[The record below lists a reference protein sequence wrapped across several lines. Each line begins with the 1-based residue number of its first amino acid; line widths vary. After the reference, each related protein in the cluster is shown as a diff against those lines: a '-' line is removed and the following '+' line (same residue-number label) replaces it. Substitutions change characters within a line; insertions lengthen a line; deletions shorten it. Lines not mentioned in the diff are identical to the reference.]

1 MLDGGGLSLSKRR
14 FIFSP
19 DINVLAKITR
29 KPLFL
34 VLPLI
39 LYMSAFYIYP
49 LLRMFILSL
58 FSPDLT
64 AKHYQSFFQTPTNFY
79 SLRVTFEIS
88 LLVTS
93 LCLLI
98 GYPLS
103 YYLSTCPSRKA
114 SLLFILVLIPLWTS
128 VLVRTYAWIVIL
140 GRNGVIN
147 QILQKSGIIEQP
159 LKLIYNRLGLT
170 IGMVH
175 VMMPFMVLSLYSV
188 MVGIDRN
195 LLKAAQNLG
204 ASPFRA
210 FRKIFF
216 PLSMP
221 GILAGCILVFIIS
234 TGFFVTP
241 ALLGGPKDLMIAMI
255 IDQAVEVLL
264 NWEFASAA
272 SFILLFLIITIF
284 LISGKVVGFDKL
296 WGKKI

>member
-1 MLDGGGLSLSKRR
+1 MTEKRTALFANILEKVAR
-14 FIFSP
+14 
-19 DINVLAKITR
+19 N
-29 KPLFL
+29 PLCLILPL
-34 VLPLI
+34 VL
-39 LYMSAFYIYP
+39 YMFAFYIYP
-49 LLRMFILSL
+49 LLRMFTLSL

-64 AKHYQSFFQTPTNFY
+64 SKHYRSFFQTATNLY
-79 SLRVTFEIS
+79 SLRVTFEIG
-88 LLVTS
+88 LLVTI

-98 GYPLS
+98 GYPMS
-103 YYLSTCPSRKA
+103 YYLSTRPPKKA
-114 SLLFILVLIPLWTS
+114 NLLLILVLIPLWTS
-128 VLVRTYAWIVIL
+128 VLVRTYAWIAIL

-147 QILQKSGIIEQP
+147 QMLQKSGVVEQP
-159 LKLIYNRLGLT
+159 LKLIYNQLGLT

-210 FRKIFF
+210 FRKVFL

-234 TGFFVTP
+234 VGFFVTP
-241 ALLGGPKDLMIAMI
+241 ALLGGPKELMIAMV
-255 IDQAVEVLL
+255 IDQAVEVML
-264 NWEFASAA
+264 NWGFASAA
-272 SFILLFLIITIF
+272 SFILLFLILGIF
-284 LISGKVVGFDKL
+284 LISGKMVGFDKL